1 MREGTLKD
9 IADEEELFDDEEE
22 EDNASMYEDDIQK
35 EAAELMKLD
44 VDEWVAVYY
53 EGKWFLRVVQEVI
66 TDSYYVSIISIWGN
80 KQGNIIL
87 NRSTSQILYLPGQ

>member
-1 MREGTLKD
+1 MKD

-22 EDNASMYEDDIQK
+22 EDNASMYEDDLQK

-53 EGKWFLRVVQEVI
+53 EEKWFPRVVQEVI
-66 TDSYYVSIISIWGN
+66 TASCCVSIISIWGN

-87 NRSTSQILYLPGQ
+87 NRSASQLLPGH